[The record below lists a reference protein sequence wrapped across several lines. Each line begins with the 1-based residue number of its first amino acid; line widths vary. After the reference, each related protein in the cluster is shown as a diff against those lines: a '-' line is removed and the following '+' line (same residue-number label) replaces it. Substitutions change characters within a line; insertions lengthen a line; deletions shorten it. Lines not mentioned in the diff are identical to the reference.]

1 MKDLNLGEIEQE
13 SEALASK
20 LYALDKQREEL
31 LALVKDNK
39 KEVSGVTKDT
49 GNTKLL
55 RLEIEDLKS

>member
-39 KEVSGVTKDT
+39 KEVSGVPKDT